1 MRPSRPEPVSLISGS
16 AAEDASH
23 RTAVDIAVA
32 ATQANLPYRLIGGL
46 AVSILH
52 AAFGS
57 PGEVPHRLTADA
69 DLGVDDQILVGSDV
83 GRVLEELG
91 YTQVEGNR
99 FIHGSGVSQRTI
111 DVLVPTM
118 GDHLVTNIPVGPLRV
133 DAVPGL
139 RLALD
144 TPPLTV
150 ALTAVLSS
158 GEALSADLSLPG
170 VVPATVLKA
179 YAFAARS
186 EPRDLLDLWKLLE
199 VAHLLGLSF
208 DDWEPMRA
216 QKRDAALVLHDRV
229 GSRPSVGATMSRR
242 HGWPHAR
249 LAALVQTQV
258 PNPRPH

>member
-111 DVLVPTM
+111 DVLVPTV
-118 GDHLVTNIPVGPLRV
+118 GDHLVTNIP
-133 DAVPGL
+133 
-139 RLALD
+139 
-144 TPPLTV
+144 
-150 ALTAVLSS
+150 
-158 GEALSADLSLPG
+158 
-170 VVPATVLKA
+170 
-179 YAFAARS
+179 